1 MGRIL
6 YFVILFVVCFYFFRF
21 LAPLLLLFA
30 GIYLGSSLLKSL
42 FSKQPKEEYYEQRV
56 HNPHQ
61 NSESDIIDVDYKIV
75 DEE

>member
-6 YFVILFVVCFYFFRF
+6 YFVILFVVGFMFFRF
-21 LAPLLLLFA
+21 IGPLLILFA
-30 GIYLGSSLLKSL
+30 GIYLASSLLKSL
-42 FSKQPKEEYYEQRV
+42 FNKQPKEEYYEQNI